1 MQKIGSIWRERRAGC
16 LGPECLRA
24 RPASCSDGD
33 VLEIAFLLRTSPPM
47 NPKNLPM
54 STRFLEPPMWTKC
67 FRYCLIPVH
76 LSPNC
81 NSANIKLWKIFDDNS
96 HPQSKSHFY
105 EVADYHK
112 DKIIDFTCNV
122 PPRSWKFCQLLRKLL
137 SQEFD
142 FGICNGE
149 APFTGLYKAYPY
161 TRKGFFIISG
171 LAL

>member
-1 MQKIGSIWRERRAGC
+1 MSPCAACK
-16 LGPECLRA
+16 
-24 RPASCSDGD
+24 
-33 VLEIAFLLRTSPPM
+33 LLRRRCARDCVFAPHFPPDEPQKFANVHKVFGAANVNKM
-47 NPKNLPM
+47 LQVLPH
-54 STRFLEPPMWTKC
+54 
-67 FRYCLIPVH
+67 PVH

-96 HPQSKSHFY
+96 HSQSKSHFY
-105 EVADYHK
+105 EVADYHM
-112 DKIIDFTCNV
+112 DKIIDYSCNV